1 MSEDI
6 VDVRNVGMKYQ
17 SLNGEITAIQDI
29 SFSVKKGEFVSV
41 LLLNAGRLLI
51 SVNTST
57 TFGRSLMCMSKKYEN
72 LSPERIAFLKKV
84 RAEKIATW
92 VIRTMILVLFFAL
105 WEVAARLNLIDSFV
119 TSQPSRMVK
128 TLMNL
133 YDSGDLFLHIG
144 VTCLET
150 VAGFIIGT
158 ILGTVIAVLLWW
170 SDFTVRVLEPY
181 LVVLNSLPKVA
192 LGPIFIIW
200 IGAGPFAIIA
210 MALAISLI
218 VTILEV
224 LNAFIHTDEDQI
236 KLVKTFGANRLQV
249 FTKVVFPS
257 NIPAMINALKVN
269 VGLSWVGVITGEFLV
284 SKAGLGYLIVYG
296 GQVFQLDLVMTSVII
311 LAIAAALMY
320 QGVVWIQNK
329 LTGQQTAGEQDS
341 I

>member
-1 MSEDI
+1 
-6 VDVRNVGMKYQ
+6 
-17 SLNGEITAIQDI
+17 
-29 SFSVKKGEFVSV
+29 
-41 LLLNAGRLLI
+41 
-51 SVNTST
+51 
-57 TFGRSLMCMSKKYEN
+57 MSKSEIN
-72 LSPERIAFLKKV
+72 LSAERIAYLKKV
-84 RAEKIATW
+84 RLRKIATW
-92 VIRTMILVLFFAL
+92 IVRLLILVSFFAL
-105 WEVAARLNLIDSFV
+105 WEIAASLKLIDSFV
-119 TSQPSRMVK
+119 TSQPTRMIK
-128 TLMNL
+128 TLINL
-133 YDSGDLFLHIG
+133 YNRGDLFLHIG

-158 ILGTVIAVLLWW
+158 ILGTFVAVMLWW
-170 SDFTVRVLEPY
+170 SEFASRVLEPY

-200 IGAGPFAIIA
+200 IGAGPASIIV

-224 LNAFIHTDEDQI
+224 LNAFLQTDEDKI
-236 KLVKTFGANRLQV
+236 KLVETFGANRMQV
-249 FTKVVFPS
+249 FLKVVLPS

-320 QGVVWIQNK
+320 QGVVWLQKK
-329 LTGQQTAGEQDS
+329 LTGDQIRKS
-341 I
+341 S